1 MMEERLAMC
10 RLILFVVVAVL
21 RRKKKKPYLFF
32 SLANSCKLMDN
43 NMDFYIQ

>member
-21 RRKKKKPYLFF
+21 RRKKKTYLFF